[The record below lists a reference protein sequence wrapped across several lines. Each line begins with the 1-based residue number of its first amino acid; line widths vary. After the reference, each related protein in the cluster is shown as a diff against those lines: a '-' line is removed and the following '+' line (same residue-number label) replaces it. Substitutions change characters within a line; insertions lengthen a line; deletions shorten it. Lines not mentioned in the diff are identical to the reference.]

1 MDEVQYVNWRAD
13 LISEYRH
20 EALSLWIIL
29 GIVFYGYVEG
39 YAALFRLKTWV
50 FFLLGGLAGSL
61 VISRINYAI
70 IMAFARRRGSYLA
83 GLAGSD
89 RYAKTLNRDRL
100 VIRFFQVS
108 VTLLTIIL
116 TFWILERIF

>member
-13 LISEYRH
+13 IISEYRH

-29 GIVFYGYVEG
+29 GIVFYGYFDG

-50 FFLLGGLAGSL
+50 FFLVGALAGSL

-70 IMAFARRRGSYLA
+70 IMAIARRRGSHLA
-83 GLAGSD
+83 GLAGTD
-89 RYAKTLNRDRL
+89 RYAQTLNRDRL

-108 VTLLTIIL
+108 VMLLTIIL
-116 TFWILERIF
+116 TFWTLERIF